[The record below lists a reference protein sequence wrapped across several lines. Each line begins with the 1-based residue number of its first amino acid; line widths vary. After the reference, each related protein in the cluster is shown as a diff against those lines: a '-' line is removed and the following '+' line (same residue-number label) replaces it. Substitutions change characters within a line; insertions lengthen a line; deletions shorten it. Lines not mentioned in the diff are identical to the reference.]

1 MKKTL
6 LAVVAHPDD
15 ETFGMGGT
23 LAYYAN
29 SGVDVHLICATR
41 GEVGEVAS
49 EMLVGYKSVGD
60 LREHELCCAAD
71 ELGLKKVHFLG
82 YRDSGMQ
89 GSPENQHKNALVQ
102 APVNKVAREIAHL
115 IRQIKPQVVVT
126 FDPIGGYMHPDHISV
141 HNATVV
147 AFEITRDEKIET
159 GNLHLHQPQKLYF
172 HIFPRGFFRLVV
184 KLMPLFGKDPSRF
197 GKNGDINLAAIMK
210 NDFPINAKI
219 NYRKVSDKRD
229 RASACHASQGGDRQ
243 SGYIV
248 TWLLRLFSSHESFMR
263 AFPPSENRRIEK
275 DLFAGI

>member
-71 ELGLKKVHFLG
+71 ELGLKEVHFLG